1 MQEMQTQQLTGWK
14 EAYKEALFELDPGR
28 LRPKIEAARQRVEER
43 LSEVLSE
50 GGTLRELT
58 ELGDA
63 KRTLLFL
70 ERQGE
75 N

>member
-1 MQEMQTQQLTGWK
+1 MQELQAQHLTSWK
-14 EAYKEALFELDPGR
+14 QAYKEALFELDPGR
-28 LRPKIEAARQRVEER
+28 LRPKIEAARKRVEER

-70 ERQGE
+70 ERQEE